1 MFAPD
6 SPLAQ
11 PIADLF
17 ILLLAIGGAILL
29 FVTIAVIFATVR
41 YRARPGDEEE
51 PHQDFGH
58 LRLEIGWTVAPFLLV
73 LALLI
78 LTGIVMAKSD
88 PVVVTDPPEPDILII
103 GHQWW
108 WEYRYPKS
116 GAITANELHVPTGK
130 RLYVQ
135 VESVDVIHDW
145 WVPELAR
152 KIDAVPGHPNH
163 IWLEVS
169 KPGEYRGTCA
179 EYCGAQHAWMR
190 ILVIAQTQS
199 EFDTWEQQQLQS
211 ANIPAG
217 SEAAKGAQMFRDL
230 PCINCHL
237 ITNAGPNLTHFG
249 SRQTIGTGI
258 LENTPE
264 NLTKWLSD
272 TQKVKPGILMPTMN
286 LTPDQVKALV
296 AYLEASK

>member
-17 ILLLAIGGAILL
+17 ILILAIGAGILL
-29 FVTIAVIFATVR
+29 LVSVMVIYASIR
-41 YRARPGDEEE
+41 YRARPGDDED
-51 PHQDFGH
+51 PPQDFGRI
-58 LRLEIGWTVAPFLLV
+58 RLEIGWTVVPLLLV
-73 LALLI
+73 LGLLV
-78 LTGIVMAKSD
+78 LSIVVMGKSD
-88 PVVVTDPPEPDILII
+88 PVVAGDPPQPDVIII

-116 GAITANELHVPTGK
+116 GVITANELHVPTGS
-130 RLYVQ
+130 RLFVR

-145 WVPELAR
+145 WVPGLGR

-163 IWLEVS
+163 MWLEINN
-169 KPGEYRGTCA
+169 PGEFHGTCA

-190 ILVIAQTQS
+190 ILVIAQTPS
-199 EFDTWEQQQLQS
+199 DFDAWQQQQLQ
-211 ANIPAG
+211 APNIPASG
-217 SEAAKGAQMFRDL
+217 EAANGAQLFREL
-230 PCINCHL
+230 PCVNCHL
-237 ITNAGPNLTHFG
+237 MTNAGPNLTHFG

-264 NLTKWLSD
+264 NLTKWLAD
-272 TQKVKPGILMPTMN
+272 TQAVKPGVYMPNMN
-286 LTPDQVKALV
+286 LTQDQIKALV